1 MQYSD
6 YYHMDLNIP
15 IGKPNLLY
23 YTTYIKIH
31 QNNKYQ

>member
-15 IGKPNLLY
+15 IGKPHLLY
-23 YTTYIKIH
+23 YTAYITTKTI
-31 QNNKYQ
+31 NTNK